1 MKRGEDK
8 PRDDA
13 ADEAEF
19 GPRLEAARRIR
30 FDHAGCVEITTDKS
44 GRIVARLGSKLV
56 QRRSAEPRHHTGLRT
71 PRVFKDPFFGEAR
84 CT

>member
-1 MKRGEDK
+1 MRRGEEK

-30 FDHAGCVEITTDKS
+30 FEHAGCVEITTDKS
-44 GRIVARLGSKLV
+44 GQIVAMLDSKCV
-56 QRRSAEPRHHTGLRT
+56 ERRSAEPRHHTGTRM
-71 PRVFKDPFFGEAR
+71 PRIFKDPFFGEV
-84 CT
+84 

>member
-30 FDHAGCVEITTDKS
+30 FDHAGCVEITTDAS
-44 GRIVARLGSKLV
+44 GQIVARLESKCV
-56 QRRSAEPRHHTGLRT
+56 QRRAAKPKHHTGLRM
-71 PRVFKDPFFGEAR
+71 PRVYRDPFFGEV
-84 CT
+84 